1 MDVGGQFSEAQ
12 YRAVVDAL
20 RAGMEDLSG
29 RLAGVSAAARAA
41 AAQPYVPP
49 PLAAAMVTAGDRIV
63 EAIGAVM
70 DTIVDVMRGFGA
82 PVVLFLDGLDW
93 LETKRAATQVQ
104 GVLRVDQLPVADRWK
119 GSAADR
125 YAVAVRG
132 QSDAAGRI
140 GAIADR
146 TATALLVCAS
156 AGLAFYAAIGFIV
169 VKLIVAAVA
178 AIVAFGSVVFSWSGA
193 LYVLAEASVSSATIT
208 TLVVALAALVG
219 SQVVQLGGLIGELSD
234 NGVFRAGHWPSAT
247 TEAYRDATVTDGD
260 AEWSFER

>member
-1 MDVGGQFSEAQ
+1 MDVGGEFSEAR
-12 YRAVVDAL
+12 YRAVVEAL
-20 RAGMEDLSG
+20 RVGMEDLSG
-29 RLAGVSAAARAA
+29 RLTGVTAAAHAA
-41 AAQPYVPP
+41 AAAPSVPP

-63 EAIGAVM
+63 EAITAVL
-70 DTIVDVMRGFGA
+70 DTILDVLQGVGA
-82 PVVLFLDGLDW
+82 PVLLFFDGLDW
-93 LETKRAATQVQ
+93 LEIKRAATQVQ

-119 GSAADR
+119 GHAADR

-193 LYVLAEASVSSATIT
+193 LYVLAEASLSTAAIT
-208 TLVVALAALVG
+208 GLTVALAALIG
-219 SQVVQLGGLIGELSD
+219 SQVLQLGALIGELSD
-234 NGVFRAGHWPSAT
+234 NGVFHEGHWPSAT
-247 TEAYRDATVTDGD
+247 TQAYNDATVTDGD